1 MLTRKLCFAVLL
13 SIAGFGTSQAASEK
27 SIMLVLDASGSMKA
41 MLPDGTS
48 RMDAAKSAVA
58 QLVSTLPGDTSLA
71 FQAYGHQSPQQQKNC
86 KDSALLAPFDTVA
99 KNKTVVIAKA
109 LSLQPQ
115 GYTPI
120 TYALTLAGEQLLSQE
135 AASHIIVLVSDGKET
150 CEADPCAA
158 AKALAAANAKLVV
171 HTIGAGVD
179 DATRSQL
186 QCISTAARGNY
197 FDANSS
203 VELAT
208 VVGQAAE
215 TRAVEMP
222 EVKMPPKTAI
232 SQKSASGDEKAPT
245 ALEAGEIVKGRLGET
260 GKSAGYHYWKVNVPA
275 GRYRVVLDIKRSD
288 DKHSNM
294 QTDIEAFGAEGGKPT
309 PVIKTNEID
318 YRTRA
323 AAWMEST
330 GQDVVLRVANGYGI
344 VDYWLAIFPENAEI
358 TTPFFVRT
366 PKILPLEFGKAVAGS
381 LDPKPGDPA
390 ALWYSV
396 ALKAQDYKV
405 TAEFKRTDGKKSNVQ
420 ASVDLFGPIG
430 EKSKEMPYPVCTV
443 NEIDTGASCV
453 VKLVSAQDSN
463 VLIRVT
469 PSNDSAYKTTFKIE
483 PRED

>member
-1 MLTRKLCFAVLL
+1 MLTRKFCFAVLL
-13 SIAGFGTSQAASEK
+13 SVAGFGTSQAASEK

-41 MLPDGTS
+41 ALPDGTS
-48 RMDAAKSAVA
+48 RMDAAKAAVA
-58 QLVSTLPGDTSLA
+58 QLVSTLPAETSLA
-71 FQAYGHQSPQQQKNC
+71 LRAYGHQSPQSQKNC
-86 KDSALLAPFDTVA
+86 KDSALLTPFDTVG
-99 KNKTVVIAKA
+99 KNKAAVIAKA

-120 TYALTLAGEQLLSQE
+120 TYALTLAGEEMLAQE
-135 AASHIIVLVSDGKET
+135 AASHVVVLVSDGKET

-158 AKALAAANAKLVV
+158 AKALARADAKLVV

-179 DATRSQL
+179 DATRAQL
-186 QCISTAARGNY
+186 QCISTAARGSY

-215 TRAVEMP
+215 TKAVEMP
-222 EVKMPPKTAI
+222 EVKAPPKTQV

-245 ALEAGEIVKGRLGET
+245 ALEAGEVVKGRLGET
-260 GKSAGYHYWKVNVPA
+260 GKSAGHHYWKVNVPA

-294 QTDIEAFGAEGGKPT
+294 QSDLVAFGPDGGAPT
-309 PVIKTNEID
+309 QVIKTNEID

-330 GQDVVLRVANGYGI
+330 GQDVVLRMANSYGI
-344 VDYWLAIFPENAEI
+344 VDYWLAIFPEDAEI
-358 TTPFFVRT
+358 TTPYFVRT
-366 PKILPLEFGKAVAGS
+366 PKIQPLEFGKSVAGS

-396 ALKAQDYKV
+396 PLTAQDYKI

-420 ASVDLFGPIG
+420 ASVEMFGPIG
-430 EKSKEMPYPVCTV
+430 EEAEGMPSPVCTV
-443 NEIDTGASCV
+443 NAIDIGASCV

-469 PSNDSAYKTTFKIE
+469 PSNDSAYKTNFKIE
-483 PRED
+483 PKED